1 MGALISS
8 TGPRKKIIYSTGNN
22 SATSVEK
29 LWSVPVGS
37 IAVSPHQPRKN
48 FAEAEL
54 LELAGSIKEHGVLQP
69 LLVVEKE
76 DGGYEL
82 ISGERRL
89 RAARLADL
97 PAVPVIVKEL
107 VNHQR
112 LEVALIENVQRED
125 LNPVEEA
132 YAYKRL
138 IEEFGFTQEQVAQKV
153 GKSRPAIANA
163 VRLLELPA
171 KVQAALSDKKISA
184 GQARAL
190 LSISNQK
197 QQLDLLNSMLGQK
210 ITVRELERE
219 GRRRSPHT
227 SRRDPNLLYLEDQL
241 RAALNTKVTITKQGK
256 RGTVIISFYS
266 PEELN
271 KIIKKI
277 IGS

>member
-8 TGPRKKIIYSTGNN
+8 TGPRKKTTYSTGNN
-22 SATSVEK
+22 NTAGVEK
-29 LWSVPVGS
+29 LWSVPTNS
-37 IAVSPHQPRKN
+37 IIAGNHQPRKS
-48 FAEAEL
+48 FAEPEL
-54 LELAGSIKEHGVLQP
+54 QELASSIKEHGILQP
-69 LLVVEKE
+69 LLVVEKD

-89 RAARLADL
+89 RAARIAGL
-97 PAVPVIVKEL
+97 PAVPVIVKQL
-107 VNHQR
+107 ANHQR

-138 IEEFGFTQEQVAQKV
+138 IEEFGLTQEQVAKKV
-153 GKSRPAIANA
+153 GKSRPAIANS

-171 KVQAALSDKKISA
+171 KVLAALGEKKITA

-190 LSISNQK
+190 LSVKDEK

-219 GRRRSPHT
+219 GRRQSPNAGK
-227 SRRDPNLLYLEDQL
+227 RDPNLLYLEDQL
-241 RAALNTKVTITKQGK
+241 RAALNTKVTINKQGK

-271 KIIKKI
+271 KIIKI
-277 IGS
+277 ITGK